1 MRALDLAHQFYTK
14 QAVWRAW
21 VRFGKLK
28 KKTKLKKSH
37 VADFYNRG
45 LAQRAMKYW
54 KQYAHMFGK
63 ELLAERLEMSVQ
75 NRVHADIESKRGE

>member
-1 MRALDLAHQFYTK
+1 MRALALAHQFYTK

-54 KQYAHMFGK
+54 K
-63 ELLAERLEMSVQ
+63 
-75 NRVHADIESKRGE
+75 